1 MKKHQPKL
9 PKFGDWL
16 LKLLARYDVNPHLRG
31 DFDEEFSLIY
41 ETKGFVKAWLRYWTH
56 LLRSLPFFIKDI
68 LYWRFVMFINYL
80 KTALRNFYKNRSYS
94 VLNILGLAIGMACCC
109 LFALWVFDELHYDR
123 FHEKSERL
131 CGAVFDLYVEG
142 GKWTINN
149 TPALLGPALEQEFP
163 EVVATTRYQS
173 YGQVLLTHGETSSFE
188 RGIYLVD
195 SSFLKMFS
203 FPLISGNEN
212 TALSNPN
219 SIVISTDFAARY
231 FPDENPLGKILTL
244 NNKHELMVT
253 GILKNA
259 PHNSSLTFKML
270 MPFKFYEGLR
280 RQQGD
285 PFGWR
290 ENRPMTF
297 IEIQDPGMAEAL
309 NLKIRNFVREK
320 ANDDTAHQ
328 FSTVPLEEFRF
339 SPYYGG
345 SGRATYLSI
354 FSLIALFILLIACIN
369 FMNLS
374 TARSAN
380 RAKEIGM
387 RKVVGANRIN
397 IILQFFGESLLLSFT
412 AMIAAIILVVIFL
425 PTFNQIFG
433 KDLPLS
439 ILGSGFVPL
448 VFIGIALLAGLGG
461 GSYPALYLSAFK
473 PVMTLKGNLKS
484 RGKRGMMRKVLV
496 TFQFVLSV
504 SLIISTVVIY
514 RQLDYIKDF
523 NLGFDKEHVVY
534 IPLRAGSGESYS
546 VLKNKLLND
555 SRILSVT
562 GASHL
567 PSYIGTNDRRAKW
580 DGQEKENET
589 LIHISWVDYDYIKTL
604 KIELLEGID
613 FSRATPSA
621 RTTGF
626 LVNEEM
632 IKLMGKDKGVGDR
645 LEISRVNGKILGVM
659 KNFHFL
665 PLNYQIPPLVVKF
678 NDQRPSYLITRI
690 SAHNISASIEFLK
703 ETWKTTVPAY
713 PFEYHFL
720 DSDFDRMYRDEERIG
735 SILKSFAF
743 LAIFVASLGL
753 FGLASFSAEQRTK
766 DIGIRKILGASVP
779 EIVALLLNEF
789 MKCIL
794 LANVIALPIAYF
806 IMVKWLQNFAYR
818 VNLDPGI
825 FVFSC
830 LASLTIA
837 IFSVSYQTI
846 KAATANPV
854 DSLRYE

>member
-1 MKKHQPKL
+1 MPKKPPQIAASILRWILPPKDREYL
-9 PKFGDWL
+9 LGDYEESFQRKLEEKNALSASLWYWGQLIHTAPEYL
-16 LKLLARYDVNPHLRG
+16 LES
-31 DFDEEFSLIY
+31 F
-41 ETKGFVKAWLRYWTH
+41 
-56 LLRSLPFFIKDI
+56 
-68 LYWRFVMFINYL
+68 YWRIVMFKNYFII
-80 KTALRNFYKNRSYS
+80 ALRNFYKNRSYS

-123 FHEKSERL
+123 FHEKSDRI
-131 CGAVFDLYVEG
+131 CGAVFDMEVEG
-142 GKWTINN
+142 STWTISC
-149 TPALLGPALEQEFP
+149 TPALLGPALEQELP

-188 RGIYLVD
+188 SGIYLVD

-259 PHNSSLTFKML
+259 PHNSSLTFQML

-280 RQQGD
+280 IQQGD

-297 IEIQDPGMAEAL
+297 IEIQDPDLTEAL

-387 RKVVGANRIN
+387 RKVIGANRIN

-412 AMIAAIILVVIFL
+412 AMNAAIILVVIFL

-448 VFIGIALLAGLGG
+448 VYIGIALLAGLGG

-484 RGKRGMMRKVLV
+484 RGKRGMMRKGLV

-562 GASHL
+562 GAAHL
-567 PSYIGTNDRRAKW
+567 PSYIGTNDTRAKW
-580 DGQEKENET
+580 DGQEKENEI

-645 LEISRVNGKILGVM
+645 LEMSRVNGKILGVM

-690 SAHNISASIEFLK
+690 SAHNIPASIEFLK
-703 ETWKTTVPAY
+703 ETWETTIPAY

-720 DSDFDRMYRDEERIG
+720 DLDFDRMYRDEERI
-735 SILKSFAF
+735 SNIMKSFAF
-743 LAIFVASLGL
+743 LAIFIASLGL
-753 FGLASFSAEQRTK
+753 FGLASFTAEQHTK
-766 DIGIRKILGASVP
+766 DIGVRKILGASVP
-779 EIVALLLNEF
+779 GIVVLLLNEF

-837 IFSVSYQTI
+837 TFSVSYQTI